1 MPKLKKEIL
10 PEGEYLVG
18 TSAGGR
24 TMKQFSRSYLELITK
39 NSNEMIAAGLNIPAP
54 FKHLKE
60 AFPKVHAEVDT
71 NSFDNAGY
79 WESFVVEEKNGK
91 AVLFGVIDTPGD
103 IANLSTPAGKVTTT
117 AKEVSVCVKE
127 SWQDGLNRSWGP
139 CILHCAPVLHPVVPG
154 QEGFTLID
162 DSVVLSLSG
171 LAVETN
177 SVNLSELSQELA
189 KSAGIF
195 IPPDTM
201 LNDLPKILLTV
212 LRQKQLCDESDESD
226 TEIVEPVSVFMSL
239 PEGIKMSVTKANADL
254 LVSLGAIN
262 PKTSKAFVIED
273 FVIAN
278 DPKDAYA
285 LAITGELIEQRKK
298 ELRTRINGLI
308 ESGRTQKEYAESTLF
323 PMVDSYELS
332 LGDGAKV
339 VKNNVDVIVESL
351 EAIPVAVKKNAPS
364 DVLPQGSDI
373 HEMSLG
379 GGADQELTADQAQ
392 QLKKEYLSMMA
403 S

>member
-1 MPKLKKEIL
+1 MPKLRKEIL

-18 TSAGGR
+18 TSSGGR
-24 TMKQFSRSYLELITK
+24 TMKAFSRSYLELITK
-39 NSNEMIAAGLNIPAP
+39 NSNDMIAAGLNIPAP

-79 WESFVVEEKNGK
+79 WESFEVADKDGK
-91 AVLFGVIDTPGD
+91 AVLYGVIDAPGD
-103 IANLSTPAGKVTTT
+103 TANLSTPAGKVTTT

-177 SVNLSELSQELA
+177 AVNLSELSQELS
-189 KSAGIF
+189 KSAGIY

-201 LNDLPKILLTV
+201 LSDLPKVLLTV
-212 LRQKQLCDESDESD
+212 LRQKQLCDEVNNDD

-239 PEGIKMSVTKANADL
+239 PEGIKMSVSKANAEL

-262 PKTSKAFVIED
+262 PKTQKPFVLED
-273 FVIAN
+273 FEIGV
-278 DPKDAYA
+278 DPRDTYA
-285 LAITGELIEQRKK
+285 MSVTSELVEQRKK
-298 ELRTRINGLI
+298 ELRNRINTLI
-308 ESGRTQKEYAESTLF
+308 STGRTQKEYAEATLF
-323 PMVDSYELS
+323 PMVDTYELS
-332 LGDGAKV
+332 LGQNAKV
-339 VKNNVDVIVESL
+339 AKNNVDVIIESL
-351 EAIPVAVKKNAPS
+351 EAIPVATKPITTNAMPT
-364 DVLPQGSDI
+364 GSDI
-373 HEMSLG
+373 HEMSMG
-379 GGADQELTADQAQ
+379 GDGNNQELTAEQAEQ
-392 QLKKEYLSMMA
+392 MKKEYLSMMG
-403 S
+403 